1 MDDNYYISSLV
12 AQVDPNSLDQV
23 RSSIEKIQ
31 FTEVPASSNNGKL
44 VILIDAPSMQDLLT
58 TTDQIR
64 EVEGVYSLLPVYQH
78 EEINLQKNI
87 QNMKIELETT

>member
-64 EVEGVYSLLPVYQH
+64 EVEGVYSLLTVYQH